1 MSRMYSILLVAI
13 LFTAV
18 SVQAQYPRKV
28 MVEYLT
34 AMTCPPCATAKPI
47 IQGFVST
54 NPRTVAVSY
63 HLDFP
68 APGDPFNVFNASE
81 NSARQSFYGT
91 TGIPDLKFNGQDVG
105 ISQAA
110 MAAAVAAV
118 PATSPLKITVSEDRT
133 KNPVAVTITVKND
146 GPALSGATLNVMVA
160 NYYADLTND
169 PDVVSNQYKRYTTF
183 DNAMLNILTSTPNGA
198 PITLAQGETKTFN
211 YTYAASTAKPQLW
224 NTPYTIAF
232 IQSTSDKQI
241 LQAES
246 NFADLSNQV
255 ELASTSADY
264 QITARSKTG
273 VKKTLTLKNSK
284 SVPMEVALSFKQNST
299 LVGAAFTQPTLSKST
314 VTIPANGT
322 ESVDVVFDVNQKGG
336 SLYSTV
342 VATPT
347 GNGLNIASEY
357 TFGYIAE
364 NSKYGLLTGYA
375 TNAVADAFASLN
387 AIPKYA
393 DELAVVPASQVV
405 FDAFGTVPCMGY
417 ILPVDFESRGAFT
430 DAGLP
435 TLIDG
440 LFTQGKRIMIY
451 GDAAIVNAFGTS
463 SPAISRTLF
472 GKLGVGSTSA
482 TARFTQNGNTI
493 TPQQFTVT
501 GIQTDELGKMFSG
514 ATTLNNFTQT
524 YQLIQYYTD
533 VMTKTGTGTPF
544 MYYGTN
550 QSSIAGIRNQTQ
562 NSRSIVL
569 GFNLIASSNAS
580 TRRALMNNLVDWLMG
595 DMVVVNEP
603 DIEITNLENNNFEF
617 GEIKVGETKVLTAD
631 IKNTGSAPLTVTAMD
646 FEASS
651 TNAAKMYSITEGG
664 AFPVTIQ
671 PGKTHR
677 VGVQFKPTAV
687 GEYTGTYNVKSNA
700 KSTDSYPIL
709 VGGNA
714 ATGSSV
720 ELGTSADGMLSVN
733 ATPNPTREVST
744 INYTVG
750 GTAPQRVTIRVIDA
764 VGNTVSTLV
773 NEMRTPG
780 TYNANF
786 NASTVSSGTY
796 SVVVSAGTSSTF
808 VPVVIVK

>member
-1 MSRMYSILLVAI
+1 MSRMYSIVLVAI
-13 LFTAV
+13 LFAAV

-34 AMTCPPCATAKPI
+34 AMTCPPCATAKPLI
-47 IQGFVST
+47 HGFVST
-54 NPRTVAVSY
+54 NPRTVPVSY

-68 APGDPFNVFNASE
+68 APGDPFNVANASE

-91 TGIPDLKFNGQDVG
+91 TGIPDLKINGQDVA

-118 PATSPLKITVSEDRT
+118 PATSPIKLTVSEDRT

-146 GPALSGATLNVMVA
+146 GPALSNVTLNVMVA

-183 DNAMLNILTSTPNGA
+183 DNALLNILTPTANGVN
-198 PITLAQGETKTFN
+198 ITVGQGETKTFN
-211 YTYAASTAKPQLW
+211 YTYTASTTKPQLW

-232 IQSTSDKQI
+232 IQSTSDKQV

-255 ELASTSADY
+255 ELTSTSADY
-264 QITARSKTG
+264 QIVGRSKTG
-273 VKKTLTLKNSK
+273 VKKTLAIKNSK
-284 SVPMEVALSFKQNST
+284 SVPMEVTVTFKENST
-299 LVGAAFTQPTLSKST
+299 LVGAAFTQPTISKST
-314 VTIPANGT
+314 VTIPANST
-322 ESVDVVFDVNQKGG
+322 ENVDVMFDVNQKGG

-342 VATPT
+342 VATPV

-364 NSKYGLLTGYA
+364 NTKYGLLSGYA
-375 TNAVADAFASLN
+375 TNGLNDAFTSLN
-387 AIPKYA
+387 AIPKYG
-393 DELAVVPASQVV
+393 DELAIVPASQVA

-417 ILPVDFESRGAFT
+417 ILPVDFENRGAFT

-440 LFTQGKRIMIY
+440 LFTQGKRIMIFS
-451 GDAAIVNAFGTS
+451 DAAVANAFGTS
-463 SPAISRTLF
+463 SPAISRSLF
-472 GKLGVGSTSA
+472 SKLGVGSTTT
-482 TARFTQNGNTI
+482 TARFTQSGNSI

-501 GIQTDELGKMFSG
+501 GIQSDELGKMFSG
-514 ATTLNNFTQT
+514 ATALNNFTQT
-524 YQLIQYYTD
+524 YQLIQYFTD
-533 VMTKTGTGTPF
+533 AMTRTGTGTPF

-550 QSSIAGIRNQTQ
+550 QSSVAGIRNQTQ

-569 GFNLIASSNAS
+569 GFNLIANSNSA
-580 TRRALMNNLVDWLMG
+580 TRRSLMNNLVDWVMG
-595 DMVVVNEP
+595 EMQAVNEP
-603 DIEITNLENNNFEF
+603 DIEITNLENNQFEF
-617 GEIKVGETKVLTAD
+617 GEIEVGKTKVVTAD
-631 IKNTGSAPLTVTAMD
+631 IKNSGSAPLIVTAMD
-646 FEASS
+646 FEAASA
-651 TNAAKMYSITEGG
+651 NADKMYSIVEGG

-671 PGKTHR
+671 PGKSHR

-700 KSTDSYPIL
+700 KSADSYPIL
-709 VGGNA
+709 VGGNG
-714 ATGSSV
+714 ATPSSV
-720 ELGTSADGMLSVN
+720 ELGTSADGMLSVT

-750 GTAPQRVTIRVIDA
+750 GTAPQRVNIRVIDA
-764 VGNTVSTLV
+764 LGNTVSTIV
-773 NEMRTPG
+773 NDMRTPG

-786 NASTVSSGTY
+786 NAATVSSGTY
-796 SVVVSAGTSSTF
+796 NVVVSAGTSSTF